1 MKTRFDLEQ
10 QILNCWNITDDLG
23 LYNERHDSM
32 TEDQRMNYI
41 IGLQELYNQKF
52 ERMWSTFEQLV
63 QDRVL

>member
-1 MKTRFDLEQ
+1 
-10 QILNCWNITDDLG
+10 